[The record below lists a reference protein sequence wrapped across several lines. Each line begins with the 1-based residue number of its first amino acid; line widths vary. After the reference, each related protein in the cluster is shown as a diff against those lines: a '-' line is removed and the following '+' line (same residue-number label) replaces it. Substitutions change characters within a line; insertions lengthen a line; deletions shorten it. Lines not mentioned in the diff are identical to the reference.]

1 MTAIDLTTLSAIAD
15 LSLAEFKDK
24 YEEGDTVAGRYY
36 DELARQGSNTGNTD
50 IESYGER
57 AADVTRDEGFQGKM
71 ANRYSEHAASEQGV
85 DFTVGSDA
93 WLKMQYEL
101 MLLDLA
107 TREAKILAGETGN
120 LDRTD
125 TDQIH
130 TLAFQEVNLAPET
143 FTTHIPLEQTE
154 KNEGETAADTLWQ
167 EAASGA
173 GVLEFIKDGWAVY
186 FSGLPDFNG
195 SFGEYIDDSF
205 DQITWARNIG
215 KALRDLFDEGAI
227 TDIENLLPID
237 EYPQFWDDFE
247 DLMDQF
253 ANLPND
259 YGWAWNNPGAVMNE
273 LVPTWVQDLL
283 DDWGSA
289 EANNSPLVFD
299 LDGNGIELVSSANGV
314 YWDIDQDDFIEKS
327 GWISGNDG
335 LLAIDLNADG
345 IINDHGELFGDDIT
359 DGFTV
364 LSAYDSNSDG
374 AIDNSDTQFGDLLV
388 WVDVNSNGYSES
400 TELYSLSDLG
410 ITSIN
415 LNASLVDY
423 DIAGNH
429 ISHEST
435 FTINGQTQTIVDAW
449 FAYDNTNSHYSGN
462 YSLDIRTLYLP
473 ALRGFGDMK
482 DLHIAMSMDETLL
495 VMVQELA
502 AADTQTLLDP
512 TFDILGKIEAIMFRW
527 AGVDGVD
534 PSTRGTVNAQQLEF
548 LETYLGDGYDN
559 PSTGW
564 TDPTAGGVDDVH
576 KLFAKVL
583 SQITASLLAQTD
595 AAHYVGENVFYSI
608 ANGQLENAE
617 NIDTFFLLEN
627 NSTVDATSGNDV
639 FSFFGDVGTVNVQT
653 VTNAGYDQVWIGSD
667 STDARY
673 WVDNGGELHIR
684 ASETSL
690 NELILHGDAYY
701 ASGADIASRFEKIVF
716 ADGVEIDLSLGL
728 NQLDTDDAHTLYGS
742 LLDDTINGR
751 GGNDNISGFAGNDHL
766 IGGAG
771 TDTLY
776 GGDGNDIIEGGTDAD
791 TLQGE
796 LGDDSYVWSVG
807 DGNDTINESGG
818 IDQLVI
824 HGVMESELR
833 FVVQYP
839 YNLNI
844 VIDTETIVISQQ
856 IASDFTGNSYYDTY
870 QVESLLL
877 DDGTVIDLLNNMTFT
892 GTSAGEY
899 LYGTKTDNALYGLD
913 GTDYLYASDGNDT
926 LYGGVG
932 ADNLNGELGNDTY
945 VWSIGDGNDT
955 ITDTGGTDKI
965 LFGAGITENDISFA
979 RYSSYDFKITIGS
992 EEILLSGQYLA
1003 NKAIETA
1010 VLDDGTIIDLLNNV
1024 TFTGTSGSDYMWGL
1038 SSGDTLKGLAGS
1050 DWLYG
1055 DSGDDVLIGGE
1066 GADMLYGQGGAD
1078 IFLFDDLAS
1087 SDNIQDFDLIAG
1099 DKLDVSD
1106 LLIGYD
1112 PLTDAITDFVQITES
1127 GGSSYLNVDADGGAD
1142 NFVQVAYIHN
1152 ATGLTDE
1159 EALET
1164 SGNLIAA

>member
-1 MTAIDLTTLSAIAD
+1 MGQVAVVKLTSGGRPIVVYV
-15 LSLAEFKDK
+15 AEDGEAVAVGNG
-24 YEEGDTVAGRYY
+24 YDGDTTEDA
-36 DELARQGSNTGNTD
+36 LARNGYAHSHTSALITLNNSSEVAEIVGDMKEDPTLFLNDQID
-50 IESYGER
+50 
-57 AADVTRDEGFQGKM
+57 TRDEYKDQYNNELGRRIGEWLKDYLASEAQQGRFYTKDQQEQMLDDLILDADRTGDMIKNENIDPKLNNFNPNSAQFQTPDGDVQWTQPSPLWQGSSLPRDYSRADEFNENPIGVVLDPIQDLAEELLGKT
-71 ANRYSEHAASEQGV
+71 AASLTDLVNMLNDAINNTGDIV
-85 DFTVGSDA
+85 DSLPQ
-93 WLKMQYEL
+93 WMQ
-101 MLLDLA
+101 
-107 TREAKILAGETGN
+107 
-120 LDRTD
+120 
-125 TDQIH
+125 
-130 TLAFQEVNLAPET
+130 
-143 FTTHIPLEQTE
+143 
-154 KNEGETAADTLWQ
+154 
-167 EAASGA
+167 
-173 GVLEFIKDGWAVY
+173 
-186 FSGLPDFNG
+186 DFLN
-195 SFGEYIDDSF
+195 
-205 DQITWARNIG
+205 
-215 KALRDLFDEGAI
+215 
-227 TDIENLLPID
+227 
-237 EYPQFWDDFE
+237 
-247 DLMDQF
+247 
-253 ANLPND
+253 
-259 YGWAWNNPGAVMNE
+259 
-273 LVPTWVQDLL
+273 
-283 DDWGSA
+283 DWGLA
-289 EANNSPLVFD
+289 KANNSPLVLD
-299 LDGNGIELVSSANGV
+299 LDGNGIDLAAVTGSGAV
-314 YWDIDQDDFIEKS
+314 YWDIDEDGFSEAS

-345 IINDHGELFGDDIT
+345 IINDHGELFGDDTT
-359 DGFTV
+359 DGFTI

-374 AIDNSDTQFGDLLV
+374 AIDISDSQFDDLLV
-388 WVDVNSNGYSES
+388 WVDANSNGYSES
-400 TELYSLSDLG
+400 TELYSLSALG

-415 LNASLVDY
+415 LNTSLVDY
-423 DIAGNH
+423 DIAGNQ

-435 FTINGQTQTIVDAW
+435 FIINGQTQTIVDAW
-449 FAYDNTNSHYSGN
+449 FAYDNTNS
-462 YSLDIRTLYLP
+462 LYQDAYDFDVRVLQLP
-473 ALRGFGDMK
+473 FLRGFGDVK
-482 DLHIAMSMDETLL
+482 SLHISMSEDETLL
-495 VMVQELA
+495 LMVKEIA
-502 AADTQTLLDP
+502 FSDPETLLDP
-512 TFDILGKIEAIMFRW
+512 SFDLLGKVEDMMFRW

-548 LETYLGDGYDN
+548 LEAYFGQPYVHPVTG
-559 PSTGW
+559 ST
-564 TDPTAGGVDDVH
+564 TPTAGGVNDVH
-576 KLFAKVL
+576 DLFAKVL

-595 AAHYVGENVFYSI
+595 AAPYLGEN
-608 ANGQLENAE
+608 ANYNLVTGELEGAE

-627 NSTVDATSGNDV
+627 SSTVDATSGNDV
-639 FSFFGDVGTVNVQT
+639 FSFLGDVGTVNVQT

-673 WVDNGGELHIR
+673 WVDNSGELHIR

-701 ASGADIASRFEKIVF
+701 TSGADIANRFEKIVF
-716 ADGVEIDLSLGL
+716 ADGVEWDLSQGL
-728 NQLDTDDAHTLYGS
+728 SQLDTDDAHTLYGS
-742 LLDDTINGR
+742 SLDDTINGR

-776 GGDGNDIIEGGTDAD
+776 GGDGNDIIEGGTDTD

-818 IDQLVI
+818 TDQLVI

-844 VIDTETIVISQQ
+844 VIDPETIVISQQ

-870 QVESLLL
+870 LVESLLL
-877 DDGTVIDLLNNMTFT
+877 DDGTVIDLLNNMPFT

-913 GTDYLYASDGNDT
+913 GADYLYASDGNDT

-992 EEILLSGQYLA
+992 EEILLSGHYLA

-1010 VLDDGTIIDLLNNV
+1010 VLDDGTIIDLLNDL

-1038 SSGDTLKGLAGS
+1038 SSGDTLQGLAGS

-1055 DSGDDVLIGGE
+1055 DGGDDVLIGGE

-1078 IFLFDDLAS
+1078 IFLFDDLTS
-1087 SDNIQDFDLIAG
+1087 SDNIQDFDLSEG
-1099 DKLDVSD
+1099 DKLDISD
-1106 LLIGYD
+1106 LLIDYD

-1142 NFVQVAYIHN
+1142 NFVQVAYIYN
-1152 ATGLTDE
+1152 ETGLTDE
-1159 EALET
+1159 DALLS

>member
-1 MTAIDLTTLSAIAD
+1 MPFSYTVNSSKQGVTKDSVRNSHGNLHKESNKNKSTNEAILKEGKNVEIYVDDGNDPELYGNNKPNATSEDVGPKMWTKQSWENDQITKHPNDPQKRRSWPFDPDSDAVIAIPTTAIDGEYYNDPTMSGPPIK
-15 LSLAEFKDK
+15 LSLERVLAHELEHVRQHV
-24 YEEGDTVAGRYY
+24 EEGPTTNTNRNEREHQAVAAENETMS
-36 DELARQGSNTGNTD
+36 EL
-50 IESYGER
+50 
-57 AADVTRDEGFQGKM
+57 
-71 ANRYSEHAASEQGV
+71 
-85 DFTVGSDA
+85 
-93 WLKMQYEL
+93 
-101 MLLDLA
+101 
-107 TREAKILAGETGN
+107 
-120 LDRTD
+120 
-125 TDQIH
+125 
-130 TLAFQEVNLAPET
+130 PE
-143 FTTHIPLEQTE
+143 PYKE
-154 KNEGETAADTLWQ
+154 
-167 EAASGA
+167 
-173 GVLEFIKDGWAVY
+173 
-186 FSGLPDFNG
+186 P
-195 SFGEYIDDSF
+195 
-205 DQITWARNIG
+205 
-215 KALRDLFDEGAI
+215 
-227 TDIENLLPID
+227 ENLREVDIDPYNVANVEEPLTPNNPID
-237 EYPQFWDDFE
+237 PVIKNPEPAIPVTPQHVLKPFDTPLPQFLDDLLNYWDDA
-247 DLMDQF
+247 L
-253 ANLPND
+253 
-259 YGWAWNNPGAVMNE
+259 
-273 LVPTWVQDLL
+273 
-283 DDWGSA
+283 
-289 EANNSPLVFD
+289 ANNSPLVLD
-299 LDGNGIELVSSANGV
+299 LDGNGIDLAAVTGSGAV
-314 YWDIDQDDFIEKS
+314 YWDIDEDGFSEAS

-335 LLAIDLNADG
+335 LLAIDLNGDG
-345 IINDHGELFGDDIT
+345 IINDHSELFGDDTT

-364 LSAYDSNSDG
+364 LSSYDSNSDNV
-374 AIDNSDTQFGDLLV
+374 IDSNDTQFNDLLV
-388 WVDVNSNGYSES
+388 WVDANSNGVSES
-400 TELYSLSDLG
+400 TELSTLSDLN

-429 ISHEST
+429 ITHEST

-449 FAYDNTNSHYSGN
+449 FSFDNTNSVYTDDYELH
-462 YSLDIRTLYLP
+462 DMVFFLP
-473 ALRGFGDMK
+473 SLRGFGDVK
-482 DLHIAMSMDETLL
+482 HLHIAMSQDSSLL
-495 VMVQELA
+495 DMVENIAFLDA
-502 AADTQTLLDP
+502 PTLLDP
-512 TFDILGKIEAIMFRW
+512 SFDLLGNVEDIMFRW

-548 LETYLGDGYDN
+548 LEAYFGQPYVH
-559 PSTGW
+559 PVTGW
-564 TDPTAGGVDDVH
+564 TDPTAGGVNDVH
-576 KLFAKVL
+576 ELFAKVL

-595 AAHYVGENVFYSI
+595 AAPYLGEN
-608 ANGQLENAE
+608 ANYNLVTGELEGAE

-690 NELILHGDAYY
+690 NELILHGDVYY
-701 ASGADIASRFEKIVF
+701 PNGADIANRFEKIVF
-716 ADGVEIDLSLGL
+716 SDGVELDLSQGL
-728 NQLDTDDAHTLYGS
+728 NQLDTDDAHTLYGAS
-742 LLDDTINGR
+742 LDDTINGR

-771 TDTLY
+771 ADTLY

-818 IDQLVI
+818 TDQLVI
-824 HGVMESELR
+824 HGVMENELR

-856 IASDFTGNSYYDTY
+856 IASDYTGNSYYDTY

-913 GTDYLYASDGNDT
+913 GADYLYASDGNDT

-965 LFGAGITENDISFA
+965 LFGAGITENDISFS

-992 EEILLSGQYLA
+992 EEILLSGHYLA

-1010 VLDDGTIIDLLNNV
+1010 VLDDGIIIDLLNNV

-1055 DSGDDVLIGGE
+1055 DGGDDVLIGGE

-1087 SDNIQDFDLIAG
+1087 SDNIQDFDLTAG

-1142 NFVQVAYIHN
+1142 NFVQVAYIYN

-1159 EALET
+1159 DALET

>member
-1 MTAIDLTTLSAIAD
+1 MTDTTYTVKLNLYYASEGGYNTGHSNVTVIKTEEDENGNVIETKKTFGANSSGGDVGTWTNPYSTEDDGIIGEDYPAWRPDNPEVNVVSSDIQISEEDYQKILDEMSQYTGDDYTGSSPTNYDVFASINPLSPDGSWSCYSFTQHIYEMVGGEGSSFVDEFSNEQLDLLTDNYIETFYGDLDLGRNIDNMVDYLEGIAD
-15 LSLAEFKDK
+15 
-24 YEEGDTVAGRYY
+24 
-36 DELARQGSNTGNTD
+36 
-50 IESYGER
+50 
-57 AADVTRDEGFQGKM
+57 
-71 ANRYSEHAASEQGV
+71 
-85 DFTVGSDA
+85 
-93 WLKMQYEL
+93 
-101 MLLDLA
+101 
-107 TREAKILAGETGN
+107 
-120 LDRTD
+120 
-125 TDQIH
+125 
-130 TLAFQEVNLAPET
+130 
-143 FTTHIPLEQTE
+143 
-154 KNEGETAADTLWQ
+154 
-167 EAASGA
+167 
-173 GVLEFIKDGWAVY
+173 
-186 FSGLPDFNG
+186 
-195 SFGEYIDDSF
+195 
-205 DQITWARNIG
+205 
-215 KALRDLFDEGAI
+215 
-227 TDIENLLPID
+227 
-237 EYPQFWDDFE
+237 
-247 DLMDQF
+247 
-253 ANLPND
+253 D
-259 YGWAWNNPGAVMNE
+259 YAWAWNNPDAIFAE
-273 LVPTWVQDLL
+273 LVPDWLQDML

-299 LDGNGIELVSSANGV
+299 LDGNGIDLVSTASGV
-314 YWDIDQDDFIEKS
+314 YWDIDQDDFAEKS

-345 IINDHGELFGDDIT
+345 VINDHSELFGDDTT

-364 LSAYDSNSDG
+364 LSAYDSNTDG
-374 AIDNSDTQFGDLLV
+374 VIDSGDIQFTDLLV
-388 WVDVNSNGYSES
+388 WVDANADGYSEN

-423 DIAGNH
+423 DIAGNN
-429 ISHEST
+429 ITHEST

-449 FAYDNTNSHYSGN
+449 FAYDNTNSRYAEDYVVN
-462 YSLDIRTLYLP
+462 LRTFFLP
-473 ALRGFGDMK
+473 TLRGFGDVK
-482 DLHIAMSMDETLL
+482 DLHVAMSMDSTLL
-495 VMVQELA
+495 QMVEDLA
-502 AADTQTLLDP
+502 TTDAQTLLDSS
-512 TFDILGKIEAIMFRW
+512 FNLLDKVEEIMFRW

-559 PSTGW
+559 PNTGSTI
-564 TDPTAGGVDDVH
+564 PTAGGVNDVH
-576 KLFAKVL
+576 DLFAKVL

-595 AAHYVGENVFYSI
+595 AAPYLGEN
-608 ANGQLENAE
+608 ANYNLVTGELEGAE

-639 FSFFGDVGTVNVQT
+639 FSFLGDVGTVNVQT

-673 WVDNGGELHIR
+673 WVDNSGELHIR

-701 ASGADIASRFEKIVF
+701 TSGADIANRFEKIVF
-716 ADGVEIDLSLGL
+716 ADGVELDLSQGL

-818 IDQLVI
+818 TDQLVI

-870 QVESLLL
+870 QVESVLL

-913 GTDYLYASDGNDT
+913 GADYLYASDGNDT

-992 EEILLSGQYLA
+992 EEILLSGHYLA

-1038 SSGDTLKGLAGS
+1038 SSADTLKGLAGS
-1050 DWLYG
+1050 DYLYG
-1055 DSGDDVLIGGE
+1055 DGGDDVLIGGE

-1087 SDNIQDFDLIAG
+1087 SDNIQDFDLSEG
-1099 DKLDVSD
+1099 DKLDISD
-1106 LLIGYD
+1106 LLIDYD

-1127 GGSSYLNVDADGGAD
+1127 GGNSYLNVDADGGAD
-1142 NFVQVAYIHN
+1142 NFVQVAYIYN
-1152 ATGLTDE
+1152 ETGLTDE
-1159 EALET
+1159 DALLN